1 MNLIG
6 DGLGE
11 AHLPL
16 VLDLLQITLQK
27 LQTQVRNNV
36 SKIKTSH
43 SGTSI

>member
-6 DGLGE
+6 DGLVE
-11 AHLPL
+11 AQLPP
-16 VLDLLQITLQK
+16 VLDLLRITLQK
-27 LQTQVRNNV
+27 LTQVRNNV

>member
-27 LQTQVRNNV
+27 LTQVCNNV